1 MLTSLHV
8 KNLALIDEAEVT
20 LSEGLNI
27 LTGETGAGKSIIIG
41 SINYCLGE
49 KVSSD
54 VIREGAEYALVE
66 LVFTV
71 DEELK
76 EKLTSMDYQV
86 EDDGTVII
94 SRKIYPGRSVLK
106 ISGETVTAK
115 QVKTLA
121 SYLIDIHGQ
130 HEHQSLISAKNQAEI
145 LDDYCGEELD
155 KVKKILSEKY
165 DEYKS
170 VIEKIESLS
179 IDDGLR
185 SREMSLMEF
194 EIEEIEK
201 AAITEEERVSL
212 EARYKKMNGSQK
224 IASALQSAMNSL
236 KRDNTNASD
245 LVGYAVSELSKVSD
259 YDDEIKEI
267 YNNLV
272 NAEELIA
279 DVSRNADSYM
289 ESLEYSEQEF
299 AEVEARLDTVNT
311 IIHKYGGSV
320 EKVEEHLI
328 SQKEKLEELN
338 DIEGNLK
345 RLTAKKDTL
354 EEFIFDMCGK
364 AHMIR
369 ENVAKKLSEEIE
381 SVLKELNFLKVAFKI
396 TLTRKDSFTKEGY
409 DEVSFDISL
418 NPGEKLLPVSKVASG
433 GELSR
438 IMLALK
444 TVFARKDKIGTLIFD
459 EIDAGISGQ
468 TAWKV
473 SGRMNDIAGHHQ
485 VIAITHLPQIA
496 AMADSHYKIE
506 KSEIEGKTVTNI
518 SPLDNEGRIGEL
530 ARLLGGDT
538 LTDATK
544 HNAIELMEMAS
555 KVKKG

>member
-1 MLTSLHV
+1 
-8 KNLALIDEAEVT
+8 
-20 LSEGLNI
+20 
-27 LTGETGAGKSIIIG
+27 
-41 SINYCLGE
+41 
-49 KVSSD
+49 
-54 VIREGAEYALVE
+54 
-66 LVFTV
+66 
-71 DEELK
+71 
-76 EKLTSMDYQV
+76 
-86 EDDGTVII
+86 
-94 SRKIYPGRSVLK
+94 
-106 ISGETVTAK
+106 
-115 QVKTLA
+115 
-121 SYLIDIHGQ
+121 
-130 HEHQSLISAKNQAEI
+130 
-145 LDDYCGEELD
+145 
-155 KVKKILSEKY
+155 
-165 DEYKS
+165 
-170 VIEKIESLS
+170 
-179 IDDGLR
+179 
-185 SREMSLMEF
+185 
-194 EIEEIEK
+194 
-201 AAITEEERVSL
+201 
-212 EARYKKMNGSQK
+212 
-224 IASALQSAMNSL
+224 
-236 KRDNTNASD
+236 
-245 LVGYAVSELSKVSD
+245 
-259 YDDEIKEI
+259 
-267 YNNLV
+267 
-272 NAEELIA
+272 
-279 DVSRNADSYM
+279 M

-354 EEFIFDMCGK
+354 EEFIYDMCGK

-381 SVLKELNFLKVAFKI
+381 SVLKELNFLKVAFQI
-396 TLTRKDSFTKEGY
+396 TLTRRDNFTKEGY

-506 KSEIEGKTVTNI
+506 KSEIEGTTVTNI